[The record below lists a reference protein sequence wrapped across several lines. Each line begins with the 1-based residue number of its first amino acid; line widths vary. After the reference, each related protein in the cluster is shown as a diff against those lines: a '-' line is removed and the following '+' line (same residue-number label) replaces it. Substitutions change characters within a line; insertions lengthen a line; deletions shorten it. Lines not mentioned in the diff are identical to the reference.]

1 MNTQKP
7 TKFWL
12 ILPIIL
18 VLVIIFIAVSFY
30 KKPEKVEKKILYEAI
45 LSDPKSFDP
54 RDQVDAETYGI
65 MYTIYNTL
73 VEMDDSLTIQP
84 AIAERWETKDFKE
97 WKFFIRDDVYF
108 HPDPAFGPAGTKK
121 LTAYDVEYSLNRSLQ
136 PGGVGAFMLT
146 DIVEGAE
153 EVNQGKTEKA
163 SGIFAVNSTTL
174 VIRLKKPYGKLLERL
189 ATPFFFI
196 VPKEAVDYYKDEFAR
211 HPIGTGAYMFE
222 RYEPGNA
229 VFLKKNPNFWKK
241 DDKGKRLPY
250 LDGLVFKILRN
261 PQLAL
266 NEFLSGNLDAVEVQP
281 VFADLV
287 LKNGKL
293 KKEFQKYKV
302 AEHVALDVHFFAFNF
317 EDKIFDNKY
326 LRQALNY
333 AIDKKVITEKILN
346 NLATPAIGI
355 LPPGVYPDVERKP
368 VYEANMEKAK
378 ELLKLAGYDGEKKIP
393 ELELHI
399 DNKQTT
405 ELVAQYIQSTLK
417 DLGINIKLKK
427 TDFGTLLGD
436 VSSGKSKF
444 YYMWWEGTDPN
455 PEIFMVQ
462 FKSDLL
468 PEKGGYNF
476 GRYNNKKA
484 DELYDAAVGEL
495 DSEKAKNLWLE
506 LNSFLIDDA
515 PWIFLYH
522 TKRVRLLQPY
532 IFNYDNN
539 PMEIRR
545 YYTTIK
551 SE

>member
-18 VLVIIFIAVSFY
+18 VLVIIFTAVSFY
-30 KKPEKVEKKILYEAI
+30 KKPEKFEKKILYEAI

-153 EVNQGKTEKA
+153 EVNQGKAEKA

-211 HPIGTGAYMFE
+211 HPVGTGAYMFE
-222 RYEPGNA
+222 KYEPGNA

-287 LKNGKL
+287 FENGKL

-476 GRYNNKKA
+476 GRYNNKNA

-495 DSEKAKNLWLE
+495 DPEKAKNLWLE

-532 IFNYDNN
+532 ISNYDNN

>member
-1 MNTQKP
+1 MNFQRLI
-7 TKFWL
+7 KFWG
-12 ILPIIL
+12 ILPVIL
-18 VLVIIFIAVSFY
+18 FIIFSSC
-30 KKPEKVEKKILYEAI
+30 KTKKVEKNIIYEAI
-45 LSDPKSFDP
+45 LSDPRSFDP

-73 VEMDDSLTIQP
+73 VEMDDSLVIQP

-97 WKFFIRDDVYF
+97 WKFFIRDGVYF
-108 HPDPAFGPAGTKK
+108 HPDPCFGSAGTKK
-121 LTAYDVEYSLNRSLQ
+121 LTAYDVEYSLNRSLK

-153 EVNQGKTEKA
+153 EVNQGKAEKA
-163 SGIFAVNSTTL
+163 SGIFAVDSTTL
-174 VIRLKKPYGKLLERL
+174 VIRLKQPYGKLLERL

-196 VPKEAVDYYKDEFAR
+196 VPREAVDYYKDEFPR
-211 HPIGTGAYMFE
+211 HPVGTGAYMFE

-229 VFLKKNPNFWKK
+229 VFLKKNPLFWKK
-241 DDKGKRLPY
+241 DNDGKRLPY
-250 LDGLVFKILRN
+250 LDGLVFKIVRN

-281 VFADLV
+281 VFVDL
-287 LKNGKL
+287 LFENGRL

-302 AEHVALDVHFFAFNF
+302 VENIALDVHFLAFNF
-317 EDKIFDNKY
+317 KEKIFSNKNF
-326 LRQALNY
+326 RQALNY
-333 AIDKKVITEKILN
+333 AIDKRVICERILN

-355 LPPGVYPDVERKP
+355 LPPGVYSDVKRKP
-368 VYEANMEKAK
+368 VYELNKEKAK
-378 ELLKLAGYDGEKKIP
+378 EKLKLAGYDAGGKAP

-405 ELVAQYIQSTLK
+405 ELMAQYVQATLK
-417 DLGINIKLKK
+417 ELGINIKLKK
-427 TDFGTLLGD
+427 TDFGTLLAD
-436 VSSGKSKF
+436 VVSGKSKF

-462 FKSDLL
+462 FKSNLL

-476 GRYNNKKA
+476 GRYNNKSV
-484 DELYDAAVGEL
+484 DNLFDAAVREL
-495 DSEKAKNLWLE
+495 KPEKAKKLWLKLDSLLVE
-506 LNSFLIDDA
+506 DA

-532 IFNYDNN
+532 ISNYDNN
-539 PMEIRR
+539 PMQIRR
-545 YYTTIK
+545 YYTTTK
-551 SE
+551 SRL